1 MLSDKVLLQRKQ
13 IADKAWKAKTAFQN
27 ACRRQMPESNAS
39 LSSTFHATYTYNPD
53 WTYPLGLF
61 NLPSVNGA
69 EKELGWPRP
78 KSDMMFEMLTGA
90 QQTKKQNTIR
100 MANSFSLKMLPF
112 WSLVPLDFQL
122 IPWLFFSFVPRRKS
136 FLFLLANFA
145 SSRPP

>member
-1 MLSDKVLLQRKQ
+1 MLSDKMLLQRKQ
-13 IADKAWKAKTAFQN
+13 IAEKAWKAKTAFQN
-27 ACRRQMPESNAS
+27 ACCRQMPESNAS

-69 EKELGWPRP
+69 EKELRP

-100 MANSFSLKMLPF
+100 MANSFSLKMFPF
-112 WSLVPLDFQL
+112 RTLVALDFQL

-136 FLFLLANFA
+136 FLFFLANFA
-145 SSRPP
+145 FSRPP